1 MNMSIKHL
9 GTATSV
15 LAVLTVISCIT
26 VNIYFPEAAVQK
38 TAEEIVNEVRDREP
52 KDQEPDKQSFSWI
65 PAAFAQQETDVS
77 TPGIRASKESLKKRF
92 TDLVPIFEGGRIGET
107 AEGLIEIRDEAG
119 LGLADKASL
128 RNLVK
133 EENSDRRS
141 LYAEVANAM
150 GIDAGQIPRI
160 QKIFA
165 ERWILDA
172 RPGWWIQGADGAW
185 IRKTAG

>member
-1 MNMSIKHL
+1 MSIKHL

-52 KDQEPDKQSFSWI
+52 KDQKLEKKSFSWI
-65 PAAFAQQETDVS
+65 PAAFAQQETTVS
-77 TPGIRASKESLKKRF
+77 TPGIRAIKESLKTRF
-92 TDLVPIFEGGRIGET
+92 PELVPLFDGGRIGESS
-107 AEGLIEIRDEAG
+107 EGLIEIRDEAG

-128 RNLVK
+128 RKLAK
-133 EENSDRRS
+133 EENADRRS
-141 LYAEVANAM
+141 LYAEVAKAM
-150 GIDAGQIPRI
+150 SIDAGQIPKI

-165 ERWILDA
+165 ERWINDA
-172 RPGWWIQGADGAW
+172 RPGWWIQGADGVW
-185 IRKTAG
+185 IRKIAG